1 MMHQLGLPW
10 RAQGMMCVF
19 QAVSFARF
27 VAFSDL
33 REGYMDQKR
42 RSALEVRCSAVVLVS
57 PESLKELPRI
67 LKLFG
72 WGGLGRRCRCG

>member
-1 MMHQLGLPW
+1 MEKGVVDAPTGAAMEG
-10 RAQGMMCVF
+10 AGDDFVF

-67 LKLFG
+67 LKLLGVG
-72 WGGLGRRCRCG
+72 WIE